1 MSLNPHKNFV
11 NIIILKRL
19 TKKHPQ
25 KYIYSAQVRFEVVI
39 DIIGEMKCCSQF
51 QQIIQMSYITS
62 IISGGTWFL
71 STQWVVCFS
80 PSLVVWDSFITGFYP
95 AFWYEWYQTDINW
108 QARNI
113 NSEHKTVYIMT
124 CSLYVYLLLKF
135 LSILNCL
142 HFTLASCIEQNTFC
156 KIFSNS
162 SFSVHQKT
170 FRQINVDFTP
180 LVIQ

>member
-1 MSLNPHKNFV
+1 M
-11 NIIILKRL
+11 KRL

-25 KYIYSAQVRFEVVI
+25 KYIYSVQVRFEVVI

-51 QQIIQMSYITS
+51 QQIIQMSLLPL
-62 IISGGTWFL
+62 FL
-71 STQWVVCFS
+71 NWRDMIFFPTQWVVCFS
-80 PSLVVWDSFITGFYP
+80 PNLVVWDSFITGFYP
-95 AFWYEWYQTDINW
+95 AFWYEWYQTDINR
-108 QARNI
+108 QARKI
-113 NSEHKTVYIMT
+113 YSEHKTIYIMT

>member
-1 MSLNPHKNFV
+1 MLFTVSTDHSN
-11 NIIILKRL
+11 
-19 TKKHPQ
+19 
-25 KYIYSAQVRFEVVI
+25 VI
-39 DIIGEMKCCSQF
+39 TG
-51 QQIIQMSYITS
+51 TS
-62 IISGGTWFL
+62 IISEGTWFL

>member
-1 MSLNPHKNFV
+1 
-11 NIIILKRL
+11 
-19 TKKHPQ
+19 
-25 KYIYSAQVRFEVVI
+25 
-39 DIIGEMKCCSQF
+39 MKCCSQF
-51 QQIIQMSYITS
+51 QQIIQMSLLPL
-62 IISGGTWFL
+62 FL
-71 STQWVVCFS
+71 KGH
-80 PSLVVWDSFITGFYP
+80 DFYP
-95 AFWYEWYQTDINW
+95 PSELCVFHQALWSEIHLSQVFTQRFDTSDIK

-124 CSLYVYLLLKF
+124 CSLHVYLLLKF